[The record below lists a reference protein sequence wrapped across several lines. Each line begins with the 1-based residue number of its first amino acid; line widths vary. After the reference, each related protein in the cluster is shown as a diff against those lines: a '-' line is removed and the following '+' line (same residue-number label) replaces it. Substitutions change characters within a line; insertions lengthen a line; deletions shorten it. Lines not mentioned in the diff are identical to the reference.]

1 MPTFS
6 SLYDAVKR
14 SKDVSY
20 THVIQEENRMQKRLS
35 NSPHF
40 IAEKFH

>member
-20 THVIQEENRMQKRLS
+20 THVIQEEERMQIRLR
-35 NSPHF
+35 NRP
-40 IAEKFH
+40 